1 MVLET
6 GPGPAYASKANGVGR
21 PVAHAPNG
29 WAQEVLMRVFV
40 RWMCCVVAVCAAIPA
55 TAGKIGFLDS
65 EKAIR
70 TVREGQRQLQ
80 ILDDWANQ
88 RSDEFEAIQKR
99 VADLDRDLNAQRAA
113 ASEEAISRLE
123 RDLVQAQRDLE
134 DARRALRRD
143 YEAQQ
148 QELLSQ
154 VATRVRLV
162 ATDYAEANGFD
173 AVVPFDSLPLI
184 YVADSVLITNAVI
197 QLYNERYPID

>member
-1 MVLET
+1 
-6 GPGPAYASKANGVGR
+6 
-21 PVAHAPNG
+21 
-29 WAQEVLMRVFV
+29 MRVFV
-40 RWMCCVVAVCAAIPA
+40 RWTCFVVAVCAAIPA

-70 TVREGQRQLQ
+70 TVREGQLQLQ
-80 ILDDWANQ
+80 LLDDWANQ

-113 ASEEAISRLE
+113 ASAEAISRLE

-143 YEAQQ
+143 YEAKQ

-162 ATDYAEANGFD
+162 ASDYAETNGFD

-197 QLYNERYPID
+197 QLYNERYPVD